1 MTAAAPALQ
10 VCHSLPGRL
19 RLKVPAIY
27 RREAEAGS
35 LAHWLSLQE
44 FITATTANPV
54 TGSLILYYRQEVRVS
69 DLLALVAEGVR
80 QLPQLLATTPS
91 WSARLEEVRLEKNDR
106 LAWGIRKLTALTGF
120 LGLNLFSS
128 LVWGAPFSPAV
139 LTAGA
144 VMASLPLWYRTLT
157 EISGYRFLGL
167 HPLLSMASILAIAT
181 GEAMTALEVIWIL
194 DIGEVLEEYVADR
207 SRRAI
212 RDILQVCAKNT
223 IVLVDGVEVETPVQ
237 QVQVGDVVVVRP
249 MEKIPVDGVVVF
261 GEALVDQAHFTGCS
275 EPGLRR
281 EGDPV
286 YAGTIVQ
293 DGRIRIRAEKVG
305 EATYLNQIIF
315 LVERSL
321 LFRPQAE
328 KQAELLAVR
337 LSRLGLAATF
347 FALVLTQDLAKVFAV
362 LLVMACPCATILAAA
377 TAVSA
382 SLANAA
388 DHLILIKGGL
398 YLERFGATDCLCFD
412 KTGTITT
419 GVPEVRQVAWH
430 DGLTDY
436 VEVLTLAAVAE
447 YRNPHPLAKAVVK
460 KAEEEGLLLANDA
473 VSDTI
478 LGRGVRTVWG
488 MNTIVVGSHAFF
500 LEEGITT
507 AAFDD
512 IAAEMAASGLSIL
525 YVAKNQRLLGL
536 IGLAAAVR
544 PELPQV
550 MDWLRRDGVQEFHLV
565 SGDAPALV
573 ERLARAHGFD
583 GYGAALLPEEKA
595 AYVAALMAK
604 GRSVAFVGD
613 GVNDAPA
620 LTKAEVGV
628 AMGAGGSETA
638 IATADIAL
646 VDDDLRRLIY
656 LRQLSWQT
664 LGIIQQNF
672 WMALATDL
680 LGVGL
685 ALTGRLTPVIGGL
698 LHVGHAALISA
709 NSGRLLSW
717 QPTIGPE
724 PAAAGSAP
732 KG

>member
-1 MTAAAPALQ
+1 MTATALALQ

-44 FITATTANPV
+44 AITATSANPV
-54 TGSLILYYRQEVRVS
+54 TGSLLLSYRGEVGVA

-80 QLPQLLATTPS
+80 QLPNLLATTPP
-91 WSARLEEVRLEKNDR
+91 WSARLEEVRLEKSDR
-106 LAWGIRKLTALTGF
+106 LAWGRRKLAALTGF
-120 LGLNLFSS
+120 LGLNLLSS

-144 VMASLPLWYRTLT
+144 VVVSLPLWYQTLA
-157 EISGYRFLGL
+157 EFSNYRFLGL
-167 HPLLSMASILAIAT
+167 HPLMAVGSVLAIVS
-181 GEAMTALEVIWIL
+181 GEAMTALEVIWVL
-194 DIGEVLEEYVADR
+194 NIGEVLEEYVADR

-212 RDILQVCAKNT
+212 RDILQVATKNT
-223 IVLVDGVEVETPVQ
+223 VVLLQGVEVPTPVQ
-237 QVQVGDVVVVRP
+237 HVQVGDVVVVRA
-249 MEKIPVDGVVVF
+249 MEKIPVDGVIVA
-261 GEALVDQAHFTGCS
+261 GEALVDQAHFTGRS
-275 EPGLRR
+275 EPELCRV
-281 EGDPV
+281 GDMV
-286 YAGTIVQ
+286 LAGGIVQ
-293 DGRIRIRAEKVG
+293 DGKIQVRAEKVG

-337 LSRLGLAATF
+337 LSRLGLAATLLT
-347 FALVLTQDLAKVFAV
+347 LVLTLDLAKVFAV
-362 LLVMACPCATILAAA
+362 LLVMACPCATILAAS

-419 GVPEVRQVAWH
+419 GVPEVRQIAWH
-430 DGLTDY
+430 AGLTDY
-436 VEVLTLAAVAE
+436 TEVLTMAAVAE
-447 YRNPHPLAKAVVK
+447 YRNPHPLAKAVVR
-460 KAEEEGLLLANDA
+460 KAEAEGCLLANDA
-473 VSDTI
+473 VSETI

-488 MNTIVVGSHAFF
+488 MNTILVGSHAFC
-500 LEEGITT
+500 LEEGIAT
-507 AAFDD
+507 AAWQD
-512 IAAEMAASGLSIL
+512 IAEEMAGSGLSIL

-536 IGLAAAVR
+536 IGLTAAVR

-565 SGDAPALV
+565 SGDVPALV
-573 ERLARAHGFD
+573 ARLAREHGFN

-595 AYVAALMAK
+595 DYVAALVAQ
-604 GRSVAFVGD
+604 GRQVAFVGD

-656 LRQLSWQT
+656 LRQLSCQT
-664 LGIIQQNF
+664 LAIIQQNF
-672 WMALATDL
+672 WLALATDF
-680 LGVGL
+680 LGAGL
-685 ALTGRLTPVIGGL
+685 ALTGRLTPFLGGL
-698 LHVGHAALISA
+698 MHIGHAALISA

-724 PAAAGSAP
+724 PVAAAAR

>member
-1 MTAAAPALQ
+1 MGETSACQ
-10 VCHSLPGRL
+10 VCHAIPGRL

-27 RREAEAGS
+27 RREEEAAS
-35 LAHWLSLQE
+35 LAHWLTLQE
-44 FITATTANPV
+44 SISAASAQPV
-54 TGSLILYYRQEVRVS
+54 TGSLVISYRGEVS
-69 DLLALVAEGVR
+69 LPALLALVAEGVR
-80 QLPQLLATTPS
+80 QLPDLLAATPP
-91 WSARLEEVRLEKNDR
+91 WSARLEEVRLEQNDR
-106 LAWGIRKLTALTGF
+106 LAWGIRKLAALTGF
-120 LGLNLFSS
+120 LGLNLFKS

-139 LTAGA
+139 LTVGA
-144 VMASLPLWYRTLT
+144 VVASLPLWSRTLAD
-157 EISGYRFLGL
+157 ISNYRLVGL
-167 HPLLSMASILAIAT
+167 NPLLSTASVLAIAT

-223 IVLVDGVEVETPVQ
+223 VVLTDGREVEMPVQ
-237 QVQVGDVVVVRP
+237 QVQVGDVVVVRA
-249 MEKIPVDGVVVF
+249 MEKVPVDGIVVA

-275 EPGLRR
+275 EPELRR

-293 DGRIRIRAEKVG
+293 DGRIQIRAEKVG

-321 LFRPQAE
+321 LLRPQAE

-337 LSRLGLAATF
+337 LSRLGVAATF
-347 FALVLTQDLAKVFAV
+347 LALVLTQDLAKVFAV

-388 DHLILIKGGL
+388 DHLVLIKGGL

-430 DGLTDY
+430 ASLTDY
-436 VEVLTLAAVAE
+436 AEVLTLAAVAE
-447 YRNPHPLAKAVVK
+447 YRNPHPLARAVVK
-460 KAEEEGLLLANDA
+460 KAEEEGLVLANDA
-473 VSDTI
+473 VSETI

-488 MNTIVVGSHAFF
+488 LNTILVGSHAFF
-500 LEEGITT
+500 LEEGIPT
-507 AAFDD
+507 AAF
-512 IAAEMAASGLSIL
+512 AAQAQDMAGSGLSVL

-550 MDWLRRDGVQEFHLV
+550 LAWLRQDGVKEIHLV
-565 SGDAPALV
+565 SGDVPALV
-573 ERLARAHGFD
+573 QRLAREHGFD
-583 GYGAALLPEEKA
+583 GFGAALLPEEKA
-595 AYVAALMAK
+595 AYVTALTDQ
-604 GRSVAFVGD
+604 GYRVAFVGD

-620 LTKAEVGV
+620 LAKAEVGV

-656 LRQLSWQT
+656 LRQLSCQT

-672 WMALATDL
+672 LLALATDL
-680 LGVGL
+680 LGAGL
-685 ALTGRLTPVIGGL
+685 ALTGRLTPMVGGVM
-698 LHVGHAALISA
+698 HVGHAALISA

-717 QPTIGPE
+717 QPTIGP
-724 PAAAGSAP
+724 
-732 KG
+732 